1 MTDIQLT
8 ATDIREFPKEYRR
21 NLINCLSGFKSL
33 CLCGSI
39 DSAGQ
44 HNLSLI
50 SSVIHVG
57 ANPPLLGMLMRPHV
71 VPRHTL
77 ENIEQTGF
85 FTLNHVSEGILK
97 QAHQTSANYP
107 KEVSEFEATGLTP
120 LLSALHTAPYVAES
134 SLRIGLKFTEKH
146 LIEANGTEFIVGE
159 IVEIQTQADAIGK
172 DGFLDLD
179 LLGSLSV
186 TGLYSYHRSE
196 RVARFAYARPGKD
209 VTDL

>member
-1 MTDIQLT
+1 MTDIHLT
-8 ATDIREFPKEYRR
+8 ATDIGAFPKEYRR

-39 DSAGQ
+39 DSEGQ

-57 ANPPLLGMLMRPHV
+57 ANPPLLGILMRPHV

-77 ENIEQTGF
+77 ENIKQTGF
-85 FTLNHVSEGILK
+85 YTLNHVSEGILK

-120 LLSALHTAPYVAES
+120 LMSALHAAPYVAES
-134 SLRIGLKFTEKH
+134 SLRIGLTFTEGY
-146 LIEANGTEFIVGE
+146 LIRANATEFIVGE
-159 IVEIQTQADAIGK
+159 IVEIQTQAGAIGE
-172 DGFLDLD
+172 DGFLDLEQ
-179 LLGSLSV
+179 LGSLGV
-186 TGLYSYHRSE
+186 TGLDSYHRSK
-196 RVARFAYARPGKD
+196 RVARLAYARPGKA
-209 VTDL
+209 VTEI